1 MPGRLDFVG
10 RGGLVLQRDAHGLVQ
25 RHGAFFRRLV
35 VQSGRFPRGSRRNIV
50 SRQTMAARSTR
61 LCKLLTDYYLSAR
74 QVSEPTESALR
85 EAMTPAD
92 HKQALCWHDPA
103 RAGTDLQYVMSLWLL
118 A

>member
-1 MPGRLDFVG
+1 M
-10 RGGLVLQRDAHGLVQ
+10 
-25 RHGAFFRRLV
+25 FRSRAPRLV
-35 VQSGRFPRGSRRNIV
+35 TRCRELASYRPGSYDRSGRFPRGSRRNIV